1 MKRKISLVT
10 ILAWLALTTLTVSAQ
25 SGGNYDLTWS
35 SIDGGGGTAT
45 GGPYAL
51 IGTIGQADAGSQSG
65 GSYTLAGGF
74 VPGLI
79 SPAVSAYHVYLPLT
93 LK

>member
-1 MKRKISLVT
+1 MKRKLSLVT
-10 ILAWLALTTLTVSAQ
+10 ILLWLVLTTLTVSAQ

-45 GGPYAL
+45 GGTYAL
-51 IGTIGQADAGSQSG
+51 IGTIGQADAGVQSG
-65 GSYTLAGGF
+65 GTYSLAGGF

-79 SPAVSAYHVYLPLT
+79 SPTMSPYHVYLPLT